1 MNTRRDPLG
10 RDRQVTPVRKNPPP
24 QQTPTE
30 TVDARRL
37 KVWKLRT
44 EKNMSVAEIAK
55 RLGVT
60 IDTIYGDLNHKHEQ
74 VLSAVSEYGQFR
86 RNENERQIEA
96 LKELYA
102 GYLFNPNV
110 VIRGTEVDKD
120 GKTRVIELSHFDA
133 MLKVSTLYL
142 AALNIQNKIWNL
154 YAAPESDARHDATTL
169 NVKNVNVAA
178 MVQEIQR
185 IARKETCCHPQ
196 RRPLLRMITHDSTE
210 RWWPSHHT
218 LDLHA
223 TPP

>member
-1 MNTRRDPLG
+1 
-10 RDRQVTPVRKNPPP
+10 
-24 QQTPTE
+24 
-30 TVDARRL
+30 
-37 KVWKLRT
+37 
-44 EKNMSVAEIAK
+44 MSVAQIAK

-86 RNENERQIEA
+86 RRENERELEA
-96 LKELYA
+96 LKALYA
-102 GYLFNPNV
+102 SYIFNPNV
-110 VIRGTEVDKD
+110 VIRGTEVDAD

-185 IARKETCCHPQ
+185 IARKEN
-196 RRPLLRMITHDSTE
+196 LLPPTK
-210 RWWPSHHT
+210 
-218 LDLHA
+218 A
-223 TPP
+223 TAVENDNT

>member
-1 MNTRRDPLG
+1 MKDRRDPLG
-10 RDRQVTPVRKNPPP
+10 RDRQVSPLCKNPPP

-86 RNENERQIEA
+86 RRENERELEA
-96 LKELYA
+96 LKALYA
-102 GYLFNPNV
+102 SYIFHPNV
-110 VIRGTEVDKD
+110 VIGGTEVDKD

-133 MLKVSTLYL
+133 MLKVLGFYL
-142 AALNIQNKIWNL
+142 AALNVQNKMWGL
-154 YAAPESDARHDATTL
+154 YTVPQAAKGDAPGKM
-169 NVKNVNVAA
+169 NVKNISVN
-178 MVQEIQR
+178 MVKELQQ
-185 IARKETCCHPQ
+185 IAKKEMP
-196 RRPLLRMITHDSTE
+196 PLPLTK
-210 RWWPSHHT
+210 
-218 LDLHA
+218 A
-223 TPP
+223 TVVENG